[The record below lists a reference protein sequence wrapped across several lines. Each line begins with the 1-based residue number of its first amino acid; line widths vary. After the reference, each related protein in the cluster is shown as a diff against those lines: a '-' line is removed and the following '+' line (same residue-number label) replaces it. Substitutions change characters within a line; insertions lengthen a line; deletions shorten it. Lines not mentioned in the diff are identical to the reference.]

1 MADELFDSDSDEDQK
16 RVVLTEKQKRFNK
29 MKETISNIKQ
39 FTERHNFS
47 SVETEFNNL
56 LKEFDKSKKVIEES
70 GIPSFFT
77 RALYLLEDKIKNFT
91 PEDKQKLSAANSK
104 SMVAISR
111 KIKKLSAVILESLK
125 TFSEN
130 PTPTT
135 DEEGSDEKTDSDFKS
150 DSSSDSI
157 HPLESN
163 DPMVRR
169 QFWLLKKRKDSEESD
184 IEKPKED
191 EKEAHVIKEKKE
203 HVFKVAE
210 VEVEKEIVVDST
222 YEGRTNIFKE
232 FVEKR
237 TQKHFD
243 LKYTYSVLSAYLK
256 HYTASSSSSEN
267 DDILT
272 EIIMILIP
280 IRIDYSKK
288 LAITHMNRV
297 MWQETFS
304 NIEELLR
311 ILKVPAN
318 REKSYN
324 TYSK

>member
-1 MADELFDSDSDEDQK
+1 
-16 RVVLTEKQKRFNK
+16 
-29 MKETISNIKQ
+29 
-39 FTERHNFS
+39 
-47 SVETEFNNL
+47 
-56 LKEFDKSKKVIEES
+56 
-70 GIPSFFT
+70 
-77 RALYLLEDKIKNFT
+77 
-91 PEDKQKLSAANSK
+91 
-104 SMVAISR
+104 
-111 KIKKLSAVILESLK
+111 
-125 TFSEN
+125 
-130 PTPTT
+130 
-135 DEEGSDEKTDSDFKS
+135 
-150 DSSSDSI
+150 
-157 HPLESN
+157 
-163 DPMVRR
+163 MVRR

-184 IEKPKED
+184 VEKPKED

>member
-1 MADELFDSDSDEDQK
+1 MC
-16 RVVLTEKQKRFNK
+16 
-29 MKETISNIKQ
+29 I
-39 FTERHNFS
+39 FS
-47 SVETEFNNL
+47 L
-56 LKEFDKSKKVIEES
+56 
-70 GIPSFFT
+70 
-77 RALYLLEDKIKNFT
+77 
-91 PEDKQKLSAANSK
+91 Q
-104 SMVAISR
+104 
-111 KIKKLSAVILESLK
+111 
-125 TFSEN
+125 N

-150 DSSSDSI
+150 ESSSDSI

-169 QFWLLKKRKDSEESD
+169 QFWLLKKRKDSEEID
-184 IEKPKED
+184 LEKPKED
-191 EKEAHVIKEKKE
+191 EKDARIIKEKKE

-210 VEVEKEIVVDST
+210 VEVEKAIVIDST

-243 LKYTYSVLSAYLK
+243 LKYTYSVLNAYLK
-256 HYTASSSSSEN
+256 HYSGNSEN
-267 DDILT
+267 DDLLT

-280 IRIDYSKK
+280 IRVDYSKK
-288 LAITHMNRV
+288 LSITHMNRV

-311 ILKVPAN
+311 ILRIPAN
-318 REKSYN
+318 REKDYN